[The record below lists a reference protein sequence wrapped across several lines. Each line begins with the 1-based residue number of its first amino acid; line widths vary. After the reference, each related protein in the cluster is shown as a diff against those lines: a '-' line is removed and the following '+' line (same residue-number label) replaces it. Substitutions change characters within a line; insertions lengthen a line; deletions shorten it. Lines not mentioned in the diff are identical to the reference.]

1 MVAST
6 PFYRVRLIS
15 RVDSNYLH
23 LVPRVY
29 LLAKAMEI
37 ARNVSQGNP
46 GCIVQVVEP
55 DTSKVVKSL

>member
-1 MVAST
+1 MVART

-37 ARNVSQGNP
+37 ARDVLGGNP

-55 DTSKVVKSL
+55 DSSEVVATL